1 MKRAVQI
8 LLMIGLFVAD
18 FVAAQAPRSRFDPA
32 PASHSGQQK
41 SFVDWTLSQI
51 NSKDID
57 YGERIEEMR
66 QSILLDTLRDSSF
79 RTDALLISALCVLYV
94 CYWWETRT
102 KRALRVS
109 TTRIVTAYDSELA
122 MAREQ
127 IARLSAEY
135 AQAKRI
141 LDEHLEAE
149 VVAKPPKTKSEN
161 AVSSGNGA
169 KGTIILEGNGK
180 TVEPQLSAQDNGFKQ
195 QLVQANETIA
205 SLRKQVGVVTRKY
218 EEEQQ
223 KNRKLRG
230 E

>member
-8 LLMIGLFVAD
+8 LLMMALFVTNFVAD
-18 FVAAQAPRSRFDPA
+18 QAPRSRFDPA
-32 PASHSGQQK
+32 PTSHSAQQK
-41 SFVDWTLSQI
+41 SFVDWALGQI
-51 NSKDID
+51 NSKDVD
-57 YGERIEEMR
+57 YGKRIEEMR
-66 QSILLDTLRDSSF
+66 QSILLDTLRDPSF
-79 RTDALLISALCVLYV
+79 RTYALLIAALCVLYV

-102 KRALRVS
+102 KRALQVS
-109 TTRIVTAYDSELA
+109 TTRIVTAYHSELE
-122 MAREQ
+122 MAREE
-127 IARLSAEY
+127 IIRLSAEY

-141 LDEHLEAE
+141 LDEPLEAE
-149 VVAKPPKTKSEN
+149 VAAKSQKTKPEN

-169 KGTIILEGNGK
+169 KGTIILGGNGK
-180 TVEPQLSAQDNGFKQ
+180 AVEPQLSPQDNGIKQ

-205 SLRKQVGVVTRKY
+205 SLRKQVSVVTRKY